1 MVIKTIAGPLIGAFI
16 GYITNYIAVKMLFRP
31 YKEIKIFGK
40 RLPFTPGI
48 IPKRKSA
55 VAKAVGD
62 AVCKNLLTKS
72 DIENEFF
79 SDSAKQSLKEKLLKF
94 VYENR
99 DLTSFKAISS
109 LAGEESAE
117 KGFKAASKKISEK
130 LSAFVCEIDIKGL
143 VEEKGAYAVKDAL
156 KGSFI
161 EMFANEEL
169 IKKLLIP
176 FGAKAEEYLKEN
188 AFALIHPRIE
198 EEAEKLKDKT
208 VEDIIAENGAGYDE
222 ISYLADIC
230 INVLQKSVSSALK
243 SVDFSGIIEKKINK
257 MNEKEIEALVLSVM
271 KNELSAIVNLGAL
284 IGFILGLVN
293 LIF

>member
-1 MVIKTIAGPLIGAFI
+1 MVIKYLVRPLIGAFI

-31 YKEIKIFGK
+31 YKEVRVFGK

-48 IPKRKSA
+48 IPKRKGD
-55 VAKAVGD
+55 VAKAVGN

-72 DIENEFF
+72 DIQNEFF
-79 SDSAKQSLKEKLLKF
+79 SESAKQVLKDKILRL

-99 DLTSFKAISS
+99 ELTSFKAASS
-109 LAGEESAE
+109 LAGDEEAE
-117 KGFKAASKKISEK
+117 KFFDGASRKISEK
-130 LSAFVCEIDIKGL
+130 LSDFICELDIKKL
-143 VEEKGAYAVKDAL
+143 IEEKGTFAVKDAL

-169 IKKLLIP
+169 IKKLLVP
-176 FGAKAEEYLKEN
+176 FGEKAEVYLKEN
-188 AFALIHPRIE
+188 SYALIYPRVK
-198 EEAEKLKDKT
+198 EEAEKFKDKT
-208 VEDIIAENGAGYDE
+208 LENIISDNGIGYDE
-222 ISYLADIC
+222 ILRFADLC
-230 INVLQKSVSSALK
+230 INVLQKAVSKALE
-243 SVDFSGIIEKKINK
+243 SVDLSGIIERKINA